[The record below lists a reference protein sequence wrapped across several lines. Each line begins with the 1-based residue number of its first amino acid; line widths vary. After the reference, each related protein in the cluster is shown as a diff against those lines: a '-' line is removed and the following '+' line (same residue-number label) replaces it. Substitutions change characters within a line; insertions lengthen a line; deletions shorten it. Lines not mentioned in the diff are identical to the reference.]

1 MKKFN
6 EWKNEES
13 DSSKLFKN
21 IKKLSNN
28 LKLNLESFQGEKF
41 SGFNALVENVNNIQS
56 ILHEA
61 VKKSK
66 KKTPRKK
73 VCCTEPN
80 CDCVK
85 FVGKSTVCNSC
96 DHKKSKHKESKD

>member
-6 EWKNEES
+6 EWKSEES
-13 DSSKLFKN
+13 DSSKLLKN
-21 IKKLSNN
+21 IEELSND

-41 SGFNALVENVNNIQS
+41 SGFNNLIENINIIQDIIS
-56 ILHEA
+56 EA
-61 VKKSK
+61 AKKSK

-73 VCCTEPN
+73 VCCIEPG

-85 FVGKSTVCNSC
+85 FVGKNTVCNSC
-96 DHKKSKHKESKD
+96 YHKKSKHKESKH

>member
-13 DSSKLFKN
+13 DSLKLLKS
-21 IKKLSNN
+21 IKKLSNHM
-28 LKLNLESFQGEKF
+28 KLNLEGFQGEKF
-41 SGFNALVENVNNIQS
+41 SNFNTLIENINNIQDIIS
-56 ILHEA
+56 EA
-61 VKKSK
+61 AKKAK

-73 VCCTEPN
+73 ACCVEPG

-85 FVGKSTVCNSC
+85 FVGKTTVCNGC
-96 DHKKSKHKESKD
+96 DHKKSKHKESKH